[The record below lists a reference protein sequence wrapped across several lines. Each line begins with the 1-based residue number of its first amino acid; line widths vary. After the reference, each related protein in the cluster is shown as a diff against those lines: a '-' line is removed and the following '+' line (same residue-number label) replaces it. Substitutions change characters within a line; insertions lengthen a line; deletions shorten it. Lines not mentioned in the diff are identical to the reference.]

1 MSNPLKLAIIGLD
14 AATWDRMDPWL
25 EAGDLPNLASL
36 IADGCR
42 SPLRSI
48 LPPSTA
54 CTWPA
59 IMTGMN
65 PGKTGMTFFVRFE
78 ADYVPR
84 LMSNADRRAPALWD
98 VLGAHGLSVGVYNMP
113 ITYPPDQVNGYM
125 VSGEMG
131 AVGYDESMFQP
142 PELFEELRRVVP
154 RYEIAPVH
162 RRSGADFDLEAL
174 RAQVHARRAAAAYLL
189 EHHPTDVFI
198 TVINY
203 VDHLQHRFATERR
216 CGEIEDILLWGY
228 RAADEFVGEVL
239 SHCGEETSVIVLSD
253 HGAGPVE
260 GFFDLNALLAQ
271 MGYLNYHEVPASRR
285 MKQSISSALR
295 WGRGGLGRLAGLVLP
310 PAVKER
316 LKARLRGSRA
326 SGGGSRP
333 ANMAEQA
340 LQQFGDLSRAIDWSQ
355 TLAYSAGPYLSI
367 RLNLRGREEQG
378 QVAPE
383 DFDKVRDQ
391 LVAELNAVENPFSEE
406 RGLDAHPAVELYHG
420 PHMQWAPDI
429 LGAPQDA
436 ALMLHNIPGNT
447 KRAFLRG
454 EDIWPGYPGKA
465 GVPGTHR
472 MTGIFACKTPG
483 GRARMVVEDPTL
495 VDIAPTALA
504 LLGLPGLA
512 EMDGRVLLDLPD
524 TGVADLPEG
533 AWPRAEG
540 DRAEVG
546 EHDTY
551 SQEDAAKVEQRLRDL
566 GYL

>member
-1 MSNPLKLAIIGLD
+1 MPNPLKLAIIGID

-25 EAGDLPNLASL
+25 ETGELPNLASL
-36 IADGCR
+36 IAEGCR
-42 SPLRSI
+42 SPLRSVI
-48 LPPSTA
+48 PPSTA
-54 CTWPA
+54 CAWPT
-59 IMTGMN
+59 IMTGAN
-65 PGKTGMTFFVRFE
+65 PGKHGLTFFVRFE
-78 ADYVPR
+78 ADYLPR
-84 LMSNADRRAPALWD
+84 LISNADRRAPALWD
-98 VLGAHGLSVGVYNMP
+98 ILAARGLSVGVYNVP
-113 ITYPPDQVNGYM
+113 ITYPPNQVNGYM

-131 AVGYDESMFQP
+131 AVAYDESMFQP
-142 PELFEELRRVVP
+142 PELFEELRKVVP

-162 RRSGADFDLEAL
+162 RRHGAEFDLEAL
-174 RAQVHARRAAAAYLL
+174 RAQVDARRSAAAYLL

-203 VDHLQHRFATERR
+203 VDHLQHRFASERR

-228 RAADEFVGEVL
+228 RAADEFMGEVL
-239 SHCGEETSVIVLSD
+239 SHCGKDTSVIVLSD

-271 MGYLNYHEVPASRR
+271 MGYLRYHALPASRK
-285 MKQSISSALR
+285 MKQGISSALR
-295 WGRGGLGRLAGLVLP
+295 WGRGRLGRLLP
-310 PAVKER
+310 TSVKHH
-316 LKARLRGSRA
+316 LKARLRRDTA
-326 SGGGSRP
+326 SGGAAQRT
-333 ANMAEQA
+333 NMAEQA
-340 LQQFGDLSRAIDWSQ
+340 LRQFGDLAEAIDWSR

-367 RLNLRGREEQG
+367 RLNLQGREREG

-383 DFDKVRDQ
+383 DFQRVRDQ
-391 LVAELNAVENPFSEE
+391 LIMELNAVENPFTKH
-406 RGLDAHPAVELYHG
+406 RGLDAHAADELYHG

-436 ALMLHNIPGNT
+436 ALSLRNIPGNT
-447 KRAFLRG
+447 ERAFLRG

-483 GRARMVVEDPTL
+483 PRPRIVVEDPTL

-504 LLGLPGLA
+504 LLGLPALT

-533 AWPRAEG
+533 FWPPTKQAGPATPPEG
-540 DRAEVG
+540 A
-546 EHDTY
+546 Y
-551 SQEDAAKVEQRLRDL
+551 SEEDAAKVEKRLKDL